1 MKNWIK
7 GIVIGLVSMNG
18 FAQTVADPEEDSKLS
33 IEAQIQYNDPTM
45 DISLSNTSIPGI
57 DLSSYYPTHESSV
70 FLALRGKY
78 NVWND
83 FSAYAKFG
91 FGNNNGTT
99 TIDAQSS
106 IAPILGVIGSLGINL
121 PLDPNSVIVKT
132 HINDGFTTVN
142 AIAGVSYTYALK
154 KIKISPYFG
163 GGFSHLNT
171 PSTSVDVSFDV
182 NLLGVTANIPLNN
195 VLVKDRESASSF
207 IWETGLD
214 ITYDINNRFYVGGN
228 LEYSA
233 ANYDFGS
240 STLEFNE
247 GAFPAILTAFLPA
260 GTDLSI
266 IPDVTSD
273 LTLDYSAFRYGITI
287 GMRL

>member
-7 GIVIGLVSMNG
+7 GIVIGLVSING
-18 FAQTVADPEEDSKLS
+18 FAQTVTDSEEGSKLS

-45 DISLSNTSIPGI
+45 DISLTNSSIPGI
-57 DLSSYYPTHESSV
+57 DLSSYYPTHESSA

-99 TIDAQSS
+99 TLDAQSS
-106 IAPILGVIGSLGINL
+106 IDPILGVIGSLGLNL
-121 PLDPNSVIVKT
+121 PLDPTTVKVNT
-132 HINDGFTTVN
+132 HINDGYTTIN

-163 GGFSHLNT
+163 GGFSYLNT
-171 PSTSVDVSFDV
+171 PSTSVDVSFDIDV
-182 NLLGVTANIPLNN
+182 FGGTANIPLAN

-228 LEYSA
+228 FEYSA
-233 ANYDFGS
+233 VNYDFGS
-240 STLEFNE
+240 TALEFNE
-247 GAFPAILTAFLPA
+247 DALPGILTAFLPA